1 MRAFI
6 LFFVN
11 LRKIKLKDMK
21 IYVLLQWYYDGD
33 YSLSDSFKGVYTNK
47 EEAIEI
53 AKNLCFG
60 FDANN
65 EIFEYPLNFITFI
78 NYKTGEK
85 SDVYI
90 DGYEPEDNFSY
101 NESKFEIREIEIM
114 DKKESDTNEKDFKGY
129 DYSKMFENTLNVSEI
144 DLSVWDKS
152 KALDLATIISNKKES
167 VLKKM

>member
-1 MRAFI
+1 
-6 LFFVN
+6 
-11 LRKIKLKDMK
+11 MK

-33 YSLSDSFKGVYTNK
+33 YHLSDSFKGVYTNK

-53 AKNLCFG
+53 AKSLCFG

-65 EIFEYPLNFITFI
+65 EIFEYPLNFITFV

-90 DGYEPEDNFSY
+90 DGYHPEDNFSY

-114 DKKESDTNEKDFKGY
+114 DKKESNTNEKDFEGL
-129 DYSKMFENTLNVSEI
+129 DYSKMFQNITEI
-144 DLSVWDKS
+144 DLSKWDKS

>member
-1 MRAFI
+1 
-6 LFFVN
+6 
-11 LRKIKLKDMK
+11 MK

-33 YSLSDSFKGVYTNK
+33 YHLSDTFKGVYTNK
-47 EEAIEI
+47 QEAIKI
-53 AKNLCFG
+53 AKSLCFG
-60 FDANN
+60 FDKNS

-129 DYSKMFENTLNVSEI
+129 DYSKMFENTLNVTEI
-144 DLSVWDKS
+144 DLSKWDTS
-152 KALDLATIISNKKES
+152 KAVDLVKLSQKKES